1 MVGATDGATG
11 DGGAVKVATHGI
23 IQTSGAGS
31 TGLIVQSIGGGGGAA
46 VAVDAR
52 GLVAEPIVEQ
62 ANGAPAPR
70 PMRRSFAAASVPQ
83 GAGSGGAV
91 DVTIGAAIH
100 TTGDQANGVIVQAFG
115 GGGALGGSA
124 SGALA
129 GAGTGGA
136 PHLTVNADV
145 TATGAGA
152 TAPVAQN
159 PGGTGSAPILV
170 EIGAVNAVGG
180 PDGHALALDGGA
192 ATMLLG
198 SGEQQSGEESS
209 KRGRN

>member
-1 MVGATDGATG
+1 MRISDWSSDVCSSDLAGGAGGDGGNISLTQKANIVTSGAGANAVLIQSIGGGGGFISSIGSSIDAPLMVGATDGATG

-46 VAVDAR
+46 VAVDAD
-52 GLVAEPIVEQ
+52 GLVREPIVEQ
-62 ANGAPAPR
+62 ANAAPAPR
-70 PMRRSFAAASVPQ
+70 TMLRSFAAASVPQ

-100 TTGDQANGVIVQAFG
+100 TTGDQANGVIVQSVG

-129 GAGTGGA
+129 GGRQS
-136 PHLTVNADV
+136 VV
-145 TATGAGA
+145 
-152 TAPVAQN
+152 
-159 PGGTGSAPILV
+159 
-170 EIGAVNAVGG
+170 
-180 PDGHALALDGGA
+180 
-192 ATMLLG
+192 LG
-198 SGEQQSGEESS
+198 
-209 KRGRN
+209 RRV